1 MPFTYLL
8 FFISLLLL
16 VKAVFS
22 KKGVYRSQILVL
34 LIALLAPLAIDIVY
48 VTGYSPIPDFNL
60 SGIVFTFSG
69 LLIAFSLKRQK
80 FLDLM
85 PAARSALVESMEDG
99 WIMLDA
105 RGRFQDLN
113 PVAEKIL
120 GRPAGSIMGRTTDEI
135 QVSLPAWSR
144 LLSATENCLVETRM
158 MIDNTPCYYD
168 MKLTLLRDSRGRI
181 KGRLILIRD
190 ITRRKTAEAEK
201 ERLYT

>member
-16 VKAVFS
+16 IKAVFS

-34 LIALLAPLAIDIVY
+34 LIALLALLAVDIVY
-48 VTGYSPIPDFNL
+48 VTGHSPIPDFNL
-60 SGIVFTFSG
+60 SGIVFSFSG

-105 RGRFQDLN
+105 RGR
-113 PVAEKIL
+113 
-120 GRPAGSIMGRTTDEI
+120 
-135 QVSLPAWSR
+135 
-144 LLSATENCLVETRM
+144 
-158 MIDNTPCYYD
+158 
-168 MKLTLLRDSRGRI
+168 I

-190 ITRRKTAEAEK
+190 IISTLFAGNGSAAKSETVSLAK
-201 ERLYT
+201 